1 MYVEDFMTC
10 KRIVFTALIFF
21 SFALSGKEVSLFKTD
36 QKNYGWIYN
45 NGPEFK
51 GAVVKFEA
59 KEDEGKPTIF
69 LHGDFNGG
77 GNYVNAD
84 FRIEPQEAQFLVMK
98 MNTNVEVVTFRV
110 IDHGGVC
117 HQIKYKAKKV
127 DGWQDIKFPINS
139 FFENFAKGKS
149 LPEVV
154 KYEAWGGKSKSKKY
168 SGKIKALSFI
178 LGRHGLAD
186 KKGTLALKSMKLLP
200 TVLRY
205 NKENALTF
213 ENDNKNWKFVGKSSI
228 SQANAATGKSSLLLE
243 RTVDERNNKTTALS
257 PLIPVTPGKWN
268 ARASFK
274 SELESQDNSYQGK
287 VQVLMFN
294 SKGRQIDSSTVGIAT
309 KPKDWFSVKK
319 TITIPPGVTD
329 IRFQASLEK
338 TWGKLWVDD
347 LSLNII
353 YAATW
358 KSERI
363 TKVVLKPP
371 VLGNLFYPEN
381 EVYMD
386 LEVLAKATLAKTQSK
401 VEYVVRDYWGNNIMD
416 PKYAELKKSAKGKYE
431 AKLEL
436 DSFSLKQGK
445 YYEVHIS
452 IPKGSGGNWTEYAG
466 IAILPEAKAN
476 EYDPTKIP
484 FTIRNW
490 DSRVPVYFDLTH
502 RIGIRIAGVW
512 GRFKSKAPYKPSLPG
527 WEKVKKYKMGISTG
541 TPGSVIERHG
551 WKGHTPEDMAKGMT
565 EWLETYYEKDR
576 YLQICLGNEPH
587 GKGKVVKDNVK
598 AYKALYEAI
607 KKFNKDIHVIGTSV
621 NANEEYFQEGFHHY
635 LDAYDFHIYET
646 HHRVRKTL
654 KAYRDLAIKYN
665 ALKPI
670 VSTELGLNSQGQPR
684 LTVASELYRKVAAF
698 FAEGGASVSW
708 FTIMYPDEKG
718 KSRGDSGTA
727 HNTFDCKYNQ
737 YNPKMD
743 AVAYYHIVNQL
754 LDKKFVEEKHYG
766 NVENFLFR
774 DKDGNCLQ
782 MIWKNDGIQNVFLPM
797 EGVNEVQLTTADG
810 TQVKLNAGGKGLN
823 LTLNNEPYLLTYK
836 SESATLAEKLEEAK
850 LNFNPLSKVKL
861 GNSVKTELKGLVA
874 DHKIVLPFKWET
886 KRENEFISVNIPV
899 ETTARE
905 GRISINNT
913 STWMFSR
920 LVIVKDDL

>member
-1 MYVEDFMTC
+1 MTC
-10 KRIVFTALIFF
+10 KKIALTALIFF
-21 SFALSGKEVSLFKTD
+21 SFVVNGKEVSLLKID
-36 QKNYGWIYN
+36 LENYGWTYN

-51 GAVVKFEA
+51 GAKVKFEA
-59 KEDEGKPTIF
+59 EKDEEEPTIF
-69 LHGDFNGG
+69 LHGDFNEGG
-77 GNYVNAD
+77 KYVNAD
-84 FRIEPQEAQFLVMK
+84 YRIEPQEAEFLQMK
-98 MNTNVEVVTFRV
+98 LNTNAEVVTFRI

-117 HQIKYKAKKV
+117 HQIIYRVKKV
-127 DGWQDIKFPINS
+127 DGWQDFKFPVNS

-154 KYEAWGGKSKSKKY
+154 NYEAWGGKNKNKKY

-178 LGRHGLAD
+178 LGCHGLAD

-200 TVLRY
+200 TVLHY
-205 NKENALTF
+205 SKENSLSF
-213 ENDNKNWKFVGKSSI
+213 EKDNNDWKFIGKSSI
-228 SQANAATGKSSLLLE
+228 SQINAASGKNSLLLE
-243 RTVDERNNKTTALS
+243 RTVDERNNKTAALS
-257 PLIPVTPGKWN
+257 QLIPVTPGKWN
-268 ARASFK
+268 ARASFM

-338 TWGKLWVDD
+338 TWGKLWIDD

-363 TKVVLKPP
+363 TKILLKPP
-371 VLGNLFYPEN
+371 VLGNLFYPGN

-386 LEVLAKATLAKTQSK
+386 LEVLAKAPLAKTQSK
-401 VEYVVRDYWGNNIMD
+401 VEYNVRDYWGNDIMD
-416 PKYAELKKSAKGKYE
+416 PKYANLKKSAKGKYE

-436 DSFSLKQGK
+436 DSFTLKQGK

-466 IAILPEAKAN
+466 ISILPEAKAN

-490 DSRVPVYFDLTH
+490 DSRIPVYFDLTN

-512 GRFKSKAPYKPSLPG
+512 GRYKSKAPYKPSLPG

-541 TPGSVIERHG
+541 TPGAVIERHG

-565 EWLETYYEKDR
+565 EWLETYYDKDR

-598 AYKALYEAI
+598 AYKVLYETI
-607 KKFNKDIHVIGTSV
+607 KKFNKEIVVIGTSV

-646 HHRVRKTL
+646 HHRVRKIL
-654 KAYRDLAIKYN
+654 KAYRALAIKYN

-684 LTVASELYRKVAAF
+684 LTVASELYRKVAVF

-708 FTIMYPDEKG
+708 FTIMFPDEKG
-718 KSRGDSGTA
+718 KSRGGSGTA

-766 NVENFLFR
+766 DIENFLFR

-797 EGVNEVQLTTADG
+797 TGVNKVQLTTADG
-810 TQVKLNAGGKGLN
+810 TQVKLNAVGKGLN
-823 LTLNNEPYLLTYK
+823 LTLNNEPYLLTYN
-836 SESATLAEKLEEAK
+836 SNSATLPERLKESTISFSSIL
-850 LNFNPLSKVKL
+850 KVKL
-861 GNSVKTELKGLVA
+861 GTSVKIEINGLHT
-874 DHKIVLPFKWET
+874 DHMVSLPFNWET
-886 KRENEFISVNIPV
+886 KRENISVSVNVPV
-899 ETTARE
+899 ETNARE
-905 GRISINNT
+905 GRVYIKNK
-913 STWMFSR
+913 STLMFSR
-920 LVIVKDDL
+920 LVIVKNDL